1 MLRNQKIHCH
11 RSKLIHENEKLNCK
25 NHSGDLRFLS
35 LQFPR
40 DQRKKTKST
49 LHHEIFVCITQ
60 PNTLI
65 KKLGVCVKMNNRT
78 FLPNLHLIP
87 KNVYPDKIRILAG
100 SVFLEQRKL
109 LFFSLKTLILFM
121 VSFRVSYVLENHQH
135 GK

>member
-65 KKLGVCVKMNNRT
+65 KNWEYVLKWTIELSCQIYIWFRRMYILIKLGCW
-78 FLPNLHLIP
+78 
-87 KNVYPDKIRILAG
+87 LA
-100 SVFLEQRKL
+100 
-109 LFFSLKTLILFM
+109 
-121 VSFRVSYVLENHQH
+121 VSFLNKGSCFFFFRWKHWFFLWFPFMSLMC
-135 GK
+135 